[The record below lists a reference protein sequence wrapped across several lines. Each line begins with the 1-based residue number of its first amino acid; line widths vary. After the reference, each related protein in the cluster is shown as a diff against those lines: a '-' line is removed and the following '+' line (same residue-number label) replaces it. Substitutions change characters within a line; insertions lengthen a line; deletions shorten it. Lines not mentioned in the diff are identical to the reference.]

1 MGCVWPRAPFGPL
14 GFWRPHPRGLGVGVL
29 NMLSFKD
36 NPVPGGE
43 ISAARELGAGWA
55 EELWDVHPLT
65 QPEERQGT
73 HFLHVLP
80 DKPAEATLPC
90 RGSGQLTFD
99 QVLK

>member
-1 MGCVWPRAPFGPL
+1 MGCVWPGAPFGPL

-73 HFLHVLP
+73 HFLHVQP